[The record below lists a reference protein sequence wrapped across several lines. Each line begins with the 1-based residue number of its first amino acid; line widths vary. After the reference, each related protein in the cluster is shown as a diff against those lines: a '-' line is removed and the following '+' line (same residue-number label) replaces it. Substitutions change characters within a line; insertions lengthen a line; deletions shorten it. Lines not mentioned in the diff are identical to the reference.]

1 MIPAYY
7 EFQNSTKILSG
18 SHAIEHIGYELAALG
33 VSRPLVLTN
42 RELLDLKI
50 ATIVLDALE
59 DTEATVATIYDNV
72 PADSSTAVA
81 NEVARVYRETR
92 ADALIAVGGDS
103 VLDTAKGATIVLTHR
118 STTGLVEQQGA
129 ESLLGRRTVPFIALP
144 TTAGTGSEVTS
155 AVVIKDTDQHLK
167 LSFQSLSLL
176 PDVAILDPRLTL
188 KLPPRLTASTA
199 MDALTHAI
207 ESVSSRQAN
216 PLSDCYARAAID
228 LIREYLPVALDR
240 PDDVAARLALANAAL
255 MAGVAFSNALVG
267 IAHAM
272 GHAVGGVAG
281 VAHGEAMALLL
292 PHGMAYNLDA
302 VADRYASILPNLL
315 GIEAYA
321 AVPAAE
327 RGQTAIETVKSLLA
341 MLHERTG
348 IPLTLGAAGVQADQ
362 IPEIAAAALDD
373 GSMSMNLKQPTF
385 EELSSILAGA
395 L

>member
-18 SHAIEHIGYELAALG
+18 SHAIEHLGYELAALG
-33 VSRPLVLTN
+33 MCRPLVLTN

-72 PADSSTAVA
+72 PVDSSVA
-81 NEVARVYRETR
+81 IVNEVARVYRETK
-92 ADALIAVGGDS
+92 ADAIIAVGGGS
-103 VLDTAKGATIVLTHR
+103 VLDTAKGAAIVLTHR
-118 STTGLVEQQGA
+118 SGAGLLENQGA
-129 ESLLGRRTVPFIALP
+129 ESLLGRRAVPFIAIP

-155 AVVIKDTDQHLK
+155 AAVIKDPDRNVK

-176 PDVAILDPRLTL
+176 PDVAILDPRLL
-188 KLPPRLTASTA
+188 VKLPPRLTASTA
-199 MDALTHAI
+199 MDALTHAV
-207 ESVSSRQAN
+207 ESVSGRQAN

-228 LIREYLPVALDR
+228 LIREYLPIALDR

-267 IAHAM
+267 IVHAM
-272 GHAVGGVAG
+272 GHAAGGIAG
-281 VAHGEAMALLL
+281 VGHGEAMALLL

-302 VADRYASILPNLL
+302 VADRYASILANLV
-315 GIEAYA
+315 GIDGYA
-321 AVPAAE
+321 AIPSAE
-327 RGQTAIETVKSLLA
+327 RGQAAIDAVKSLLA
-341 MLHERTG
+341 VLHERTG
-348 IPLTLGAAGVQADQ
+348 LPLTLGEAGVQADQ

-373 GSMSMNLKQPTF
+373 GSMSMNLKQPSF
-385 EELSSILAGA
+385 EELSSLLEGA